1 MSTCGDNANL
11 DKLKELQGGLD
22 AKLAGGQAQ
31 LDALKADM
39 NSMKAEAESYKPEIP
54 TKESFQQ
61 ELKALGKENED
72 FLAFE
77 AKKAELKAK
86 YNTAEAD
93 FDATIEKLGM
103 NEFPPTEADIATI
116 CENAANVV
124 LDAAGN
130 ATVEPEPPKV
140 ADVVPPAPVKKEVY
154 VPDTEEINKNLLN
167 HAYNNCRDLW
177 AIQTAG
183 LFLLGKKKNQMY
195 FDLTWPEAWIH
206 LYASGGSDA
215 DSLKRF
221 SYTIVDLRARQVTL
235 KAKHK
240 NSKTEAYNF
249 QEQGQELERVYN
261 LLKTLYDRYANAGS
275 FSQAAAESVARQKKK
290 NEELEKELKNL
301 GITS

>member
-22 AKLAGGQAQ
+22 AKLAGGQGQ

-39 NSMKAEAESYKPEIP
+39 NSMKAEAESYKPDIP
-54 TKESFQQ
+54 TKDSFQQ
-61 ELKALGKENED
+61 ELKALGGENED

-103 NEFPPTEADIATI
+103 NEFPPTQADINTI
-116 CENAANVV
+116 CANAANVV
-124 LDAAGN
+124 VDAAGN

-140 ADVVPPAPVKKEVY
+140 ADVVPPPPVPKEVY
-154 VPDTEEINKNLLN
+154 VPDVEEINKNLLN
-167 HAYNNCRDLW
+167 HAYNNCKDLW
-177 AIQTAG
+177 AIRAGG
-183 LFLLGKKKNQMY
+183 LFFFKKKREQMY

-206 LYASGGSDA
+206 MFAVGGSDA

-221 SYTIVDLRARQVTL
+221 SYTIADLRARQVAL

-240 NSKTEAYNF
+240 NAETEAYNF

-261 LLKTLYDRYANAGS
+261 LLKAKYEKYTNAGP
-275 FSQAAAESVARQKKK
+275 FSQAAVEAVARHKKK
-290 NEELEKELKNL
+290 NK
-301 GITS
+301 T

>member
-22 AKLAGGQAQ
+22 SKLAGGQAQ

-39 NSMKAEAESYKPEIP
+39 NSMKAEAESYKPTIP
-54 TKESFQQ
+54 TKDSFQQ
-61 ELKALGKENED
+61 ELKALGEQNTD

-103 NEFPPTEADIATI
+103 NEFPPTQADINTI
-116 CENAANVV
+116 CANAANVV
-124 LDAAGN
+124 VDAAGN

-140 ADVVPPAPVKKEVY
+140 ADVVPAAPVKKEVY

-167 HAYNNCRDLW
+167 HAYNNCKVLW
-177 AIQTAG
+177 AVKTGG
-183 LFLLGKKKNQMY
+183 LFLLRKKKSQMY

-221 SYTIVDLRARQVTL
+221 SYTILDLRARQVTL

-240 NSKTEAYNF
+240 NAKTENYNF
-249 QEQGQELERVYN
+249 QEQGKEIETVYN
-261 LLKTLYDRYANAGS
+261 QLKAKYEKYSNAGP

-290 NEELEKELKNL
+290 NE
-301 GITS
+301 T